1 MTETLSAAVAEKTLT
16 PGIGTPMPVD
26 FATRADIA
34 ALSERLGRIEVL
46 LVALAGATIN
56 RSGGGADAAPG
67 AFDGQAK

>member
-1 MTETLSAAVAEKTLT
+1 
-16 PGIGTPMPVD
+16 MPVD